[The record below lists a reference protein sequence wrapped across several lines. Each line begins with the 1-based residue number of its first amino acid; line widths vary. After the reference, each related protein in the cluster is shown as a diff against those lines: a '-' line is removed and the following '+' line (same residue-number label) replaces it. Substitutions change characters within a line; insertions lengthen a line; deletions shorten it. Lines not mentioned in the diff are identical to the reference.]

1 MSYETK
7 SSFFMVFF
15 LQQNLFYNRRWKY
28 SSFCVEKI
36 PQGKPYKLAC
46 KIVESKEN
54 INKKGVK
61 HLRDRLKKLMW
72 LKDVTFWFVTK
83 CLKKFLHCRSNL
95 QRNKNVVLPVT
106 TKFRLVS
113 KCYKI
118 F

>member
-1 MSYETK
+1 MSYETI

-28 SSFCVEKI
+28 SSFCVEEI
-36 PQGKPYKLAC
+36 PQRKPYNLAC
-46 KIVESKEN
+46 KLVEAKKTS
-54 INKKGVK
+54 IKKGVK
-61 HLRDRLKKLMW
+61 PLRDRLRKLMW
-72 LKDVTFWFVTK
+72 VADVTFWFVTK

-95 QRNKNVVLPVT
+95 QRNKNVVMPVT